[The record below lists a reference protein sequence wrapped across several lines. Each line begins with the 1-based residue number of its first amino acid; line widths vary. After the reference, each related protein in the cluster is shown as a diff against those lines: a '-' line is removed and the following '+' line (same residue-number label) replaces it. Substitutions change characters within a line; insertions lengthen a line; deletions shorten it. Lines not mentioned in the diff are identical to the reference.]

1 MGFKL
6 PLVDFE
12 LPFVGRIFWKILP
25 AVFALAFLV
34 FFVAIRFFGYEL
46 TNADVGGSIISGVLL
61 AYLLHLW
68 TLPAEEF
75 PDIAGLG
82 HLDDEHEGQ
91 DHGLDDDHEHEHDA
105 TDQQGA
111 FANEEVRK
119 QD

>member
-1 MGFKL
+1 MGFK
-6 PLVDFE
+6 

-34 FFVAIRFFGYEL
+34 FFVAIRFFEYEL

-61 AYLLHLW
+61 SYLLHLW

-82 HLDDEHEGQ
+82 HPDDEDQ
-91 DHGLDDDHEHEHDA
+91 DT
-105 TDQQGA
+105 TDQQEDCVS
-111 FANEEVRK
+111 EEVPK